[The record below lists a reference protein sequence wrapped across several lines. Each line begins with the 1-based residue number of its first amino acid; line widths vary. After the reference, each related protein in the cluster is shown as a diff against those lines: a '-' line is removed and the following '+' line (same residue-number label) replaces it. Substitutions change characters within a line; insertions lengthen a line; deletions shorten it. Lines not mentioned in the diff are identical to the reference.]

1 MAKPEYQKPKFVL
14 PAKPAGAEPTASG
27 PYGKSSDLMQNIQK
41 QSKSGGYGQA
51 SENLMQNIQKRPPL
65 QLPSTVPSN
74 FAAGLAADQG
84 RDAFTA
90 RQHEGV
96 SRDGGGS
103 EEGRKS
109 PLELPQRSYTQV
121 TGDKGEGIPSTV
133 MGMQEQRQREERMQA
148 TAEQFAGVPTTPT
161 VGAKAP
167 AEGQEDAGTKRRG
180 GTEVK
185 QEKETPSAGDYYAG
199 QQKEAKKREAAK
211 EQQRSL
217 AEQRQQ
223 QYIKAK
229 RKIAKEKWDAA
240 SAALALTSISGIG
253 FVAFVMMKNVQL
265 INQFTVKDTRIP
277 EPSIPQI
284 GLISCVDLV
293 MCCTILPVLLSG
305 CLAML
310 VAVMIVTSVIEMIA
324 KVVGK

>member
-1 MAKPEYQKPKFVL
+1 MAGTVALMVGLNAAQARDAQDERVRESSQL
-14 PAKPAGAEPTASG
+14 TDDSGLGETRAS
-27 PYGKSSDLMQNIQK
+27 
-41 QSKSGGYGQA
+41 
-51 SENLMQNIQKRPPL
+51 PL
-65 QLPSTVPSN
+65 Q
-74 FAAGLAADQG
+74 
-84 RDAFTA
+84 
-90 RQHEGV
+90 
-96 SRDGGGS
+96 
-103 EEGRKS
+103 
-109 PLELPQRSYTQV
+109 LPQRSYTQA
-121 TGDKGEGIPSTV
+121 TEDEIDGLPSTV
-133 MGMQEQRQREERMQA
+133 MGMQEQRQREERMKA
-148 TAEQFAGVPTTPT
+148 TAEQFAGAPTTPT
-161 VGAKAP
+161 VGAP
-167 AEGQEDAGTKRRG
+167 AEETQEGAEAKRRKAARV
-180 GTEVK
+180 EE
-185 QEKETPSAGDYYAG
+185 QKEEEEAPSAGDYYAN
-199 QQKEAKKREAAK
+199 QQREAKKRGALAEK
-211 EQQRSL
+211 QQTL

-223 QYIKAK
+223 QYIQAK